1 MNALD
6 DESDE
11 DGTNLTGL
19 DKELEIVSML
29 RRYADIHESRVTSAR
44 DADVVKED
52 AEKLRVGLTNFVK
65 KLNKD
70 DDSWRVKEFGKRA
83 SDGALKGEK
92 VGKPLK
98 VAACRIDV
106 EEHLKK
112 PMRDA
117 TAVHMMTK
125 AKELMDVPNTT
136 AGLCGGMTSDK
147 NAEVRAWMDN
157 EAERNGPLF
166 YAKLITFFVDGYNDF
181 RITYDQWNCAK
192 TALEKAFIYR
202 MHVLFMTPE
211 GVMTREAF
219 KDALDQREKAIGAAE
234 KHAMEHR
241 TRQNDIAQAIHSP
254 EVIAAMLQNPQV
266 QAMIAQ
272 MMSARDSDM

>member
-1 MNALD
+1 VHKV
-6 DESDE
+6 E
-11 DGTNLTGL
+11 DILKSSCGM
-19 DKELEIVSML
+19 DS
-29 RRYADIHESRVTSAR
+29 TSAR
-44 DADVVKED
+44 FLAIDIVKMAMNDFGIEM
-52 AEKLRVGLTNFVK
+52 AM
-65 KLNKD
+65 
-70 DDSWRVKEFGKRA
+70 EFGKRA

-112 PMRDA
+112 PVRDA
-117 TAVHMMTK
+117 TAVQMMTK
-125 AKELMDVPNTT
+125 AKELMDEPNTT

-147 NAEVRAWMDN
+147 IAEVRAWMDN
-157 EAERNGPLF
+157 ESERNGPLF
-166 YAKLITFFVDGYNDF
+166 YAKLISFFVDGYNDF

-211 GVMTREAF
+211 GVMTREAL
-219 KDALDQREKAIGAAE
+219 KDALDQREKAIGAVE
-234 KHAMEHR
+234 KQALENR

-272 MMSARDSDM
+272 MMNQGGA